1 MNIQVYTANVG
12 EHDPPRKEENGLKV
26 FTEDLLGDPL
36 LSARF
41 YKTCPHLLFPEADW
55 TIWIDANV
63 WLNVSPEEL
72 VRKIQEKQWHRY
84 FGVFQH
90 TWHNNIWEEAEAVLK
105 GGFDTNKR
113 VQKTL
118 QKWVEHDPDTAD
130 QAMTMILVRRNTI
143 VNAQRDAGWW
153 QDICYGSRR
162 DQLSFGLHYPGPYWD
177 TVDFTKPNKYFTR
190 VA

>member
-41 YKTCPHLLFPEADW
+41 YKTCPHLLFPEAEW

-63 WLNVSPEEL
+63 WLNIDPENL
-72 VRKIQEKQWHRY
+72 VTSSYDRN

-90 TWHNNIWEEAEAVLK
+90 TWHEDVWMEGDAVLNR
-105 GGFDTNKR
+105 GFDTEERVRRTAMLWYKR
-113 VQKTL
+113 GKL
-118 QKWVEHDPDTAD
+118 PNG
-130 QAMTMILVRRNTI
+130 QAMTMVLVRGNTPQNAARN
-143 VNAQRDAGWW
+143 AAWW